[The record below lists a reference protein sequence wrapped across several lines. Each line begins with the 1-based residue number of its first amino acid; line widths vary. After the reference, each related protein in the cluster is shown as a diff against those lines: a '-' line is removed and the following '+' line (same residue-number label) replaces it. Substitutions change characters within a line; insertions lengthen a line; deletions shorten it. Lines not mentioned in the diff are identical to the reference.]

1 MGSKRLLDWIARV
14 RMENVMGGLLE
25 NSREYQQALKG
36 QDEALKKMEEAVEGM
51 EQRKMVDRAI
61 SAANYC
67 GAVYSTMA
75 YKQGFRDGVKL
86 MSELKKGA

>member
-25 NSREYQQALKG
+25 NNREYQRALKG
-36 QDEALKKMEEAVEGM
+36 QDEAVERMEEVVGGM

-61 SAANYC
+61 SAVNYC
-67 GAVYSTMA
+67 GAVYGAMA
-75 YKQGFRDGVKL
+75 YKQGFRDGIKL